1 MEEKSSKNKVE
12 FEKSFGYLMSQLE
25 KRRRRYM
32 DEKLREYN
40 FRGPMYL
47 FLLSLAHN
55 PGSSQDFLVEHFYMD
70 KGNVARI
77 SRFLEESGY
86 IRRDIHPEDKR
97 QYKLFLTDKG
107 QAMLPIIRS
116 LINIWS
122 QALTEGMTEYEK
134 GLAVTLLERMLHN
147 ANKNYNS

>member
-1 MEEKSSKNKVE
+1 MEGKPNNKAE
-12 FEKSFGYLMSQLE
+12 LGRSLGYMMSQLE

-47 FLLSLAHN
+47 FLLSLDHN

-70 KGNVARI
+70 KGNVARL
-77 SRFLEESGY
+77 SRYLEESGY
-86 IRRDIHPEDKR
+86 IRRDIHPDDKR

-116 LINIWS
+116 HIHAWS
-122 QALTEGMTEYEK
+122 QSLTEGMSDSEK
-134 GLAVTLLERMLHN
+134 DMAVALLNRMLEN
-147 ANKNYNS
+147 ANKNFNS